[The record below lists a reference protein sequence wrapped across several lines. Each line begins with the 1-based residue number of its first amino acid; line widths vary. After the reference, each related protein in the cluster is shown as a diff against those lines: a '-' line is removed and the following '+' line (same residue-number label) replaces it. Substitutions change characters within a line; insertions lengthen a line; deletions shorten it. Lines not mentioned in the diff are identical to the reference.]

1 MHFLTKKTAVLA
13 AVTLFLHF
21 SLLPPTIKA
30 EEARIKD
37 ISVIN
42 SWDHCIL
49 SFSVTGC
56 FTEEMKKAIE
66 NGINT
71 TFTFYIELYEIRDF
85 WWDRQIAD
93 LSVSHHIKYDNL
105 KKVYT
110 VTLSEKD
117 NKVFY
122 VEDFDKA
129 KKFSMLVRTINVH
142 DPNLVAVVA
151 ATAGL
156 VNEPATIRAK
166 IGLTIISFK
175 GELGNVLHVV
185 IHERILL
192 GLWQLL
198 VFHTS

>member
-1 MHFLTKKTAVLA
+1 MYFLTKKTAVLA

-105 KKVYT
+105 KKFYT

-129 KKFSMLVRTINVH
+129 KKLMSEIRGFGVTKLHNLQKGKRYQVRMMAELDKITLPFYLDYVFFFLSLWDFETDWYMVDFSY
-142 DPNLVAVVA
+142 
-151 ATAGL
+151 
-156 VNEPATIRAK
+156 
-166 IGLTIISFK
+166 
-175 GELGNVLHVV
+175 
-185 IHERILL
+185 
-192 GLWQLL
+192 
-198 VFHTS
+198 

>member
-1 MHFLTKKTAVLA
+1 MYFLTKKTAVLA

-105 KKVYT
+105 KKFYT

-129 KKFSMLVRTINVH
+129 KKLMSEIRGFGVTKLHNLQKGKRYQVRMMAELDKITLPFYLHYVFFFLSLWDFETDWYTVDFSY
-142 DPNLVAVVA
+142 
-151 ATAGL
+151 
-156 VNEPATIRAK
+156 
-166 IGLTIISFK
+166 
-175 GELGNVLHVV
+175 
-185 IHERILL
+185 
-192 GLWQLL
+192 
-198 VFHTS
+198 